1 MLQEQSRLFQR
12 ILFFADAA
20 FVALAWVTAFVLRFQ
35 AMPALAAWGIGPAWF
50 VPPEPVAFG
59 QYVWMLPWV
68 LLGACAVFYASGLY
82 GADRALNLF
91 RLAWSVA
98 RAALFSFVLV
108 SAAVT
113 FNQAFYVSRLF
124 LVAFGVVLCVLL
136 IGARAGLFATFRRR
150 RHVRRVLVVGAGKSG
165 HRLAETLRAYPWAHV
180 EIAGF
185 LDDNPDADVPDG
197 TRVLGRAHEAPLV
210 LDRYDADGQ
219 RIHDVYLA
227 LPLAAAPLLEGLLA
241 ELSTRTAHVYFV
253 PDLFGFEV
261 LNARV
266 SDLDG
271 LPVLHLIDEVPFQFS
286 WVAKRAIDVAFSA
299 GVLLLLSPIL
309 AALAVGVKLSSP
321 GPVFYRQERLS
332 LNGQRFWM
340 LKFRSMP
347 VDAEAGTG
355 AVWARAGEVRAT
367 RFGAFLR
374 RTSLDELPQ
383 FFNVLRGEMSVV
395 GPRPERPVFVEQ
407 FRNEVPRYM
416 LKHKVPAGITGW
428 AQVHGWR
435 GSTSLEK
442 RIEYDLYYIQNWS
455 LRLDLKIMVM
465 TVWKGFVHRNAY

>member
-1 MLQEQSRLFQR
+1 MS
-12 ILFFADAA
+12 
-20 FVALAWVTAFVLRFQ
+20 
-35 AMPALAAWGIGPAWF
+35 
-50 VPPEPVAFG
+50 
-59 QYVWMLPWV
+59 
-68 LLGACAVFYASGLY
+68 
-82 GADRALNLF
+82 
-91 RLAWSVA
+91 
-98 RAALFSFVLV
+98 
-108 SAAVT
+108 
-113 FNQAFYVSRLF
+113 
-124 LVAFGVVLCVLL
+124 
-136 IGARAGLFATFRRR
+136 
-150 RHVRRVLVVGAGKSG
+150 
-165 HRLAETLRAYPWAHV
+165 
-180 EIAGF
+180 
-185 LDDNPDADVPDG
+185 
-197 TRVLGRAHEAPLV
+197 
-210 LDRYDADGQ
+210 
-219 RIHDVYLA
+219 
-227 LPLAAAPLLEGLLA
+227 
-241 ELSTRTAHVYFV
+241 
-253 PDLFGFEV
+253 
-261 LNARV
+261 
-266 SDLDG
+266 
-271 LPVLHLIDEVPFQFS
+271 
-286 WVAKRAIDVAFSA
+286 IDVAFSA